1 MEISIQSAI
10 QEMLFDNKARG
21 LSKNTIVFR
30 EKTLKVFSVFLY
42 QNEILNINEIKPV
55 HIKQYLVDRLECGYS
70 ETSVNAH
77 LRAIRALF
85 AYCVNEEYMRYEEAS
100 IHRVKWI
107 KERRTVVN
115 TFTDEEVKMMLR
127 YTRKRTFNKIK
138 KTGKGRTGFCTKFV
152 NERNYLLILIL
163 TDTGLRINEALNL
176 KLEHI
181 NDSQIIIKNGKGKK
195 DRIVHCSPL
204 VYKQYLKYTRAK
216 DNYLASNGIIPIEN
230 VFVTKFGKKYD
241 YRLAEKEI
249 YKIGKAVN
257 VRANIRISPHTFRHY
272 FTQKLVRENVD
283 IYMIQKLLGHASI
296 KTTELYLRSLNIEN
310 EINKMIKYSPLQN
323 LD

>member
-21 LSKNTIVFR
+21 LSKNTIIFR
-30 EKTLKVFSVFLY
+30 EKTLRVFSVFLC
-42 QNEILNINEIKPV
+42 QNDILNINEIKAI
-55 HIKQYLVDRLECGYS
+55 HIKKYLVDRLECGYS
-70 ETSVNAH
+70 ETTVNGH
-77 LRAIRALF
+77 LRVIRALF
-85 AYCVNEEYMRYEEAS
+85 LYCINEEYIRYEEAP

-107 KERRTVVN
+107 QEKKTILN
-115 TFTDEEVKMMLR
+115 TFTDSEIKMMLH
-127 YTRKRTFNKIK
+127 YTRKRTFHTIK

-152 NERNYLLILIL
+152 NERNYLLLLIL
-163 TDTGLRINEALNL
+163 TDTGMRISEALSL
-176 KLEHI
+176 KLENI
-181 NDSQIIIKNGKGKK
+181 NDCQIIIKNGKGKK

-204 VYKQYLKYTRAK
+204 VYKQYLKYNRAK
-216 DNYLASNGIIPIEN
+216 ENYFLSNGIVPIEN
-230 VFVTKFGKKYD
+230 IFVTKFGKKYD

-257 VRANIRISPHTFRHY
+257 IRDSIRISPHTFRHY
-272 FTQKLVRENVD
+272 FAQKLVRENVD

-296 KTTELYLRSLNIEN
+296 KTTEIYLRSLNIEN
-310 EINKMIKYSPLQN
+310 EINKVIKYSPLQN